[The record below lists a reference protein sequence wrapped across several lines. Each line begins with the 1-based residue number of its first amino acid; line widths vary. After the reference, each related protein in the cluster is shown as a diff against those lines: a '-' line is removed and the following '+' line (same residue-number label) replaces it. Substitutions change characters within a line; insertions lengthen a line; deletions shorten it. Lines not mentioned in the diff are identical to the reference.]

1 MSEPVLSA
9 REVSRSYG
17 RSWAVRRVT
26 VELHA
31 GSLTALVGDNGAGK
45 STLLQMFAGLL
56 RPTEGAIEAFGEAF
70 RGFFPS
76 DVRARVGYIGHAPF
90 VYPDL
95 TGNENIAFFTRLYP
109 ESGPDNVSD
118 DGRGPRPTSAEMLAR
133 VGLADAGEKLVRSYS
148 RGMTQRLALARLIL
162 QDPPIWL
169 LDEPSTG
176 LDRNGIA
183 FLGSVLAEARSR
195 GRCVVAVTHDMDA
208 LGAIDREV
216 RLKGGRLQA

>member
-1 MSEPVLSA
+1 MSEPVLVA
-9 REVSRSYG
+9 RDVSRSYG

-26 VELHA
+26 VELSA
-31 GSLTALVGDNGAGK
+31 GALTALVGDNGAGK

-56 RPTEGAIEAFGEAF
+56 RPTEGAIEVFGEAF

-95 TGNENIAFFTRLYP
+95 TGHENVAFFDRLYP
-109 ESGPDNVSD
+109 NGARPDH
-118 DGRGPRPTSAEMLAR
+118 PRPTGPELLAR
-133 VGLADAGEKLVRSYS
+133 VGLADAGDKLVRSYS

-176 LDRNGIA
+176 LDRQGIA
-183 FLGSVLAEARSR
+183 FLSSVLAEAKAR

-216 RLKGGRLQA
+216 RLKGGRLLA

>member
-1 MSEPVLSA
+1 MSEPVLCA

-26 VELHA
+26 VELGA
-31 GSLTALVGDNGAGK
+31 GTLTALVGDNGAGK

-56 RPTEGAIEAFGEAF
+56 RPSEGAIEVFGEAF

-95 TGNENIAFFTRLYP
+95 TGSENIAFFSRLYP
-109 ESGPDNVSD
+109 LG
-118 DGRGPRPTSAEMLAR
+118 GQGPRPAPDELLAQ
-133 VGLADAGEKLVRSYS
+133 VGLADAGDKLVRSYS

-176 LDRNGIA
+176 LDRGGIA
-183 FLGSVLAEARSR
+183 FLGGVLAAAKAR

-208 LGAIDREV
+208 LGVIDHEV
-216 RLKGGRLQA
+216 RLKGGRIQA